1 MLRVHV
7 FQDDEMP
14 TIIRRIA
21 STDYNHWL
29 TLWTEYCLFYGR
41 EPAAEVTAYT
51 WSRLMNLASR
61 IFGIVAEVDGRVVGI
76 ANCVMHENTN
86 TLQPVCYLQDLYV
99 DREARAVGI
108 GKQMIDWLLAEMMAQ
123 GWARVCLA
131 TKENNYR
138 ARGMYDKFTP
148 HSGFLRYVVYNPDFQ
163 K

>member
-1 MLRVHV
+1 MLRVHL

-14 TIIRRIA
+14 TIIRRTA
-21 STDYNHWL
+21 SADYNHWL
-29 TLWTEYCLFYGR
+29 RLWTEYCLFYGR
-41 EPAAEVTAYT
+41 EPEAEVTAYT
-51 WSRLMNLASR
+51 WSRLMNPASS
-61 IFGIVAEVDGRVVGI
+61 IFGTVAEVDGRVVGI
-76 ANCVMHENTN
+76 ANCVMHENTS

-99 DREARAVGI
+99 DPEARAGGI
-108 GKQMIDWLLAEMMAQ
+108 GKQMIDWLQVEMKTQ
-123 GWARVCLA
+123 GWARVYWA